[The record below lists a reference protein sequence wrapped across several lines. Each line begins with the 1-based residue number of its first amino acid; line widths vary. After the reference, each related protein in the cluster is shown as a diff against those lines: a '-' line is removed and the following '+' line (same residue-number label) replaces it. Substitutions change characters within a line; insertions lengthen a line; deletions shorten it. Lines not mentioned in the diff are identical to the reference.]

1 MEWSDLKVYVIHFIE
16 NNSVQLVQLVNNIPS
31 VDENI
36 KIKGRKGKVLS
47 VKTIEENK
55 VLVNVLFEKVNKNQP
70 NIKDTKKKR

>member
-1 MEWSDLKVYVIHFIE
+1 MYVIHFIE